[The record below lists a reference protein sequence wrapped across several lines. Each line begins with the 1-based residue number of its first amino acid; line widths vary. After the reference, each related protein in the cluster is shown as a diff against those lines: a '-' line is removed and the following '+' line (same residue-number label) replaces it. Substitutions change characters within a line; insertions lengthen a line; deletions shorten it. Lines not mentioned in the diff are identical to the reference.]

1 MDHLQQLVRQIR
13 RYLLW
18 VILFENMLLLGT
30 WYGLSELLGLP
41 TLVSAGIAAGLG
53 LALTILIS
61 FIATD
66 YVLQPVRALWQAV
79 LHISPGNHGVA
90 APNIDALKVGHELVA
105 SLTSEIHQFV
115 TQAEHHIDR
124 PGEQTSNLSDAVLK
138 AMPLPVV
145 VLDNQ
150 QNILYVNEP
159 TAQYLNTASAELVGK
174 NFYSAF
180 NLLFSSDS
188 TLDTWLASIRNSAA
202 LASQSWSR
210 VRLKLA
216 DDNTRQ
222 FDLAAHYSKD
232 SPSGTELTLV
242 LFDHS
247 DQYGQDDQA
256 TSLVALSVHEL
267 RTPLTLLR
275 GYIEVFEEELTPNL
289 TPELVG
295 FMEKMR
301 ATAEQLT
308 AFVSNILNVARVDN
322 DQLVLSLHEEKWGE
336 VLAAATKNLELR
348 AKVRGIELKYE
359 VADNLPTVGV
369 DRVSIFEV
377 INNLID
383 NAIKYSG
390 SSKQIIVKSEMSK
403 DGMVQTTVQDFGVG
417 IPTGIVPH
425 LFDKFYRNFHNRAQI
440 GGTGLGL
447 YLCKAIVAAHGGNI
461 WVQSHE
467 GQGSIFGFTLQ
478 PYSQLADEQK
488 NSDNKEIVRGAHGW
502 IKNHSLYRG

>member
-1 MDHLQQLVRQIR
+1 MDHLQQLTRQIR

-18 VILFENMLLLGT
+18 AILFENIVLIGA

-41 TLVSAGIAAGLG
+41 TIACAAIVAGLG
-53 LALTILIS
+53 FGLTVLIT
-61 FIATD
+61 FIASD
-66 YVLQPVRALWQAV
+66 YVLQPTKALWQAV
-79 LHISPGNHGVA
+79 LHIAPGDHGVA
-90 APNIDALKVGHELVA
+90 APNLDALKVGHDLVA
-105 SLTSEIHQFV
+105 SLTAEIYQFV
-115 TQAEHHIDR
+115 TQAEHH
-124 PGEQTSNLSDAVLK
+124 PEQSVGSSTELSDAVLK

-150 QNILYVNEP
+150 QNIKYANEP
-159 TAQYLNTASAELVGK
+159 TAQYLETTSAELVGK
-174 NFYSAF
+174 NFYSMF

-188 TLDTWLASIRNSAA
+188 TLDNWLSGVREQAA
-202 LASQSWSR
+202 LASQTWSR
-210 VRLKLA
+210 VRMKL
-216 DDNTRQ
+216 NESTKQ

-232 SPSGTELTLV
+232 NPSGAELTLV

-256 TSLVALSVHEL
+256 ASLVALSVHEL

-275 GYIEVFEEELTPNL
+275 GYIEVFEEELKPNL
-289 TPELVG
+289 TPELAG

-322 DQLVLSLHEEKWGE
+322 DQLELSLHEESWGE
-336 VLAAATKNLELR
+336 VLTAATKNLELR
-348 AKVRGIELKYE
+348 ARVRGIELTCE
-359 VADNLPTVGV
+359 VADGLPTVGV

-390 SSKQIIVKSEMSK
+390 NGKQIVVKAQMSK
-403 DGMVQTTVQDFGVG
+403 DGQVETTIQDFGVG
-417 IPTGIVPH
+417 IPTGVIPH
-425 LFDKFYRNFHNRAQI
+425 LFDKFYRNFRNRSQI

-447 YLCKAIVAAHGGNI
+447 YLCKAIIAAHGGNI

-467 GQGSIFGFTLQ
+467 GKGTTFGFTLQ
-478 PYSQLADEQK
+478 PYTQLADEQK